1 MLTPFSVGY
10 GETFVLQPYGENWRK
25 QRRLV
30 AQDFGQTM
38 APRYHSLQEKEARI
52 LVRNILKNPGNLVSQ
67 IKLYVTGLYMKEN
80 ISLVYSTGGLAS
92 LSSGQPMVI
101 ISKARMI
108 LS

>member
-52 LVRNILKNPGNLVSQ
+52 LVRNILKDPGNLVSQ
-67 IKLYVTGLYMKEN
+67 IKLYVTELYMKETSHWFTPQEDWHHYHPDN
-80 ISLVYSTGGLAS
+80 LWLLYPKRG
-92 LSSGQPMVI
+92 
-101 ISKARMI
+101 
-108 LS
+108 